1 MQKARRHPPAGGL
14 RPLVSTRFQVLFT
27 PLFGVLFTFPSRY
40 WFTIGLSGVF
50 SLTGWCRQIPT
61 GRLRPRST
69 QELTKSLFLTRTQLS
84 CSMAGFPTPF
94 RFSLM
99 YYFVVLQPP
108 VCRNILGLGF
118 FHFARHYSGNHYC
131 FLFLCLLRCFSS
143 ARSRLCD
150 HPSDDQVSPFGNLRI
165 TLYLLI
171 PGAYRSLSRPSSPLR
186 AKASP
191 VYPFLLSSTIP
202 PFARYVCFFD
212 SCCVFRF
219 TRSLVH

>member
-1 MQKARRHPPAGGL
+1 MQKARRHPVCTGL

-99 YYFVVLQPP
+99 YYIVVLQPP

-118 FHFARHYSGNHYC
+118 FHFARHYSGNHFC

-143 ARSRLCD
+143 ARSR
-150 HPSDDQVSPFGNLRI
+150 I
-165 TLYLLI
+165 Y
-171 PGAYRSLSRPSSPLR
+171 A
-186 AKASP
+186 
-191 VYPFLLSSTIP
+191 TILQI
-202 PFARYVCFFD
+202 V
-212 SCCVFRF
+212 RF
-219 TRSLVH
+219 PHSEIRGSIHIC